1 MNTIKTATVLAAMCL
16 GMFAGSARAQETVV
30 VKVPFKFMMHGQ
42 EFQAG
47 RYEINREGSMLAVRG
62 LDNGG
67 GGFALATP
75 ADGRD
80 PAGDRPALV
89 FTRSEN
95 EYELSEIGRTTRRG
109 SAFRSRRRLHTM
121 RRHKVSCLTH
131 PLSCPHRARDEF
143 VASRRP
149 IDGRMT

>member
-1 MNTIKTATVLAAMCL
+1 MKTIKTATVLAAMCL
-16 GMFAGSARAQETVV
+16 AVFAGSARAQETVI
-30 VKVPFKFMMHGQ
+30 VKVPFKFMMRGQ
-42 EFQAG
+42 EFSAG
-47 RYEINREGSMLAVRG
+47 RYEINREGNMLAVRG

-95 EYELSEIGRTTRRG
+95 EYELSEIWENDTEGLTVPEP
-109 SAFRSRRRLHTM
+109 SAPSH
-121 RRHKVSCLTH
+121 HAK
-131 PLSCPHRARDEF
+131 ARD
-143 VASRRP
+143 VAPDAPIVVPASSSR
-149 IDGRMT
+149 

>member
-1 MNTIKTATVLAAMCL
+1 MNTIKTATVLAAMSL

-47 RYEINREGSMLAVRG
+47 RYEINKKGNMLAVRG

-95 EYELSEIGRTTRRG
+95 EYELAEIWENDTEGLSVPEPSTPAHHAKAQ
-109 SAFRSRRRLHTM
+109 SVVPDAPIVVPASSSR
-121 RRHKVSCLTH
+121 
-131 PLSCPHRARDEF
+131 
-143 VASRRP
+143 
-149 IDGRMT
+149 